1 MSSASASAPAAGR
14 TGARRARRAADR
26 SRPAP
31 TTGDRRR
38 PAARVRWDR
47 LARMVMLGVLGALL
61 YLYISAGASILATW
75 RSSVAHRAQLGT
87 LVRQSQRLQAQRALL
102 QQPSTIVAEAR
113 RLGMVR
119 PGEQAYVVRNLPDR

>member
-1 MSSASASAPAAGR
+1 
-14 TGARRARRAADR
+14 
-26 SRPAP
+26 
-31 TTGDRRR
+31 
-38 PAARVRWDR
+38 
-47 LARMVMLGVLGALL
+47 MVMLGVLGALL

-87 LVRQSQRLQAQRALL
+87 LVGQSQRLQAQRALL

-119 PGEQAYVVRNLPDR
+119 PGEQGYVVRNLPDR